1 MIRSLLILFLAF
13 AAWFCGAAESWCFQE
28 MTHRTA
34 LDWRPEDGRHCE
46 ISIDFDILSR
56 LAKRTIPAE
65 ADFIRFAARTPDGEQ
80 AVPATV
86 TGKNNS
92 TLHLRFTLPER
103 TQGAVLYFGGKGKTA
118 EQAVPAPALASDAL
132 NPEGWKPVIGKW
144 TVQPEGKALHFHTPQ
159 LNTATIRK
167 DFPLPAD
174 TVPGSPA
181 VLEFAFRSLSRLPW
195 NFSLAV
201 SQLDE
206 HGKPLPSAVT
216 DPRWSSM
223 FAAGPREVVNR
234 VAGRLDPRTRTLR
247 VFLRTYTSNNRLDH
261 YGKPLAEKRQ
271 GEAEFLLTNLQIR
284 TGSVLR
290 FPGRNPAQFTA
301 GIDGGK
307 AYRLNGKHAP
317 FFNANPPCVW
327 SEGVKNLTAQT
338 EYHWSRGD
346 GTFEAWIKPEFTAE
360 DKENTIVET
369 YQNFRKTLLGLVYL
383 PPKKQF
389 RLTIRDF
396 KEKTAV
402 LTAKAELP
410 AKKWSHIAVCWSE
423 KNGIALFLNGKKIA
437 ADADFHFAPAEL
449 ERAKRC
455 DDVMPDNIS
464 LGIAARPV
472 RNIPVT
478 MKPSQLLK
486 GALDKVRI
494 STRARYTG
502 DFTPDRN
509 IRCDESACAFFDYE
523 NSFDGTH
530 GNGDRFI
537 AGSLISYDSPLA
549 DVMTTERRENGT
561 VRTETVRVIPEEIV
575 PENHPHNT
583 LPTCNYP
590 QMPTVQDFHT
600 AREPRKRTFSLR
612 SGETARFTIPENVY
626 MDSLTISC
634 PPDGKTLAGPILLN
648 SGDLDVRSYGDLA
661 DTMFPAGEKLSDAE
675 RTIRMFA
682 FMYRASDYFMSHQPR
697 MTEQNTLG
705 GAEYDGLRQLI
716 SYCGFECG
724 PLNNLTMNMF
734 IYLLRLPASMTA
746 GNFHSF
752 EQVFYDGRWRLFDL
766 SAQTYFPSRRQN
778 DAASLEE
785 IEEDPALLSRF
796 KFLGSSHFYRLRA
809 REYSRWGLQPQPRR
823 VYTLNPGESFR
834 ICWQNNGIYND
845 LQRGTHQAVERLKS
859 VGRDVTAE
867 TGVRQFRKNDLI
879 RQVDRPFPHY
889 ASGFLTFDG
898 KVSAAN
904 PAFQQVTDKTF
915 VYRVD
920 LPYPIVAASC
930 RAEGTGLV
938 YEISY
943 DKGKNWRKL
952 PVSRN
957 GTCDLTLEV
966 RARHSYLLRVTGSRN
981 GIFHSVTNVQM
992 NPRVLTGALRRG
1004 ENALTLKSDTPGK
1017 ALITY
1022 TFRADTGKTIRL
1034 GNVLSWGAIPGE
1046 EKQMI
1051 PLNPEEGW
1059 EISAENLSPDA
1070 RLETTDGLHAERNG
1084 NTIRVS
1090 ATDPAA
1096 RIGGLTIRDGNAVKQ
1111 IAVAVV
1117 PGSRWVPAE
1126 KMRAESGTELL
1137 PPDATR
1143 TMPVLKSKKS
1153 NVKVVYPFAPI
1164 RAGKYMVFHIGRNP
1178 LNPGLSVLIRR
1189 DENGKAGMPLLR
1201 KTNNAAE
1208 FYKVESL
1215 LWRFRWDYPI
1225 QGVYPYEMMRPLEFP
1240 ACDSMAVRYRCPDL
1254 EIAGMLLLPADN
1266 PDFLSEFRK
1275 YCCGFNYQPLKFR
1288 RSERRL
1294 Q

>member
-1 MIRSLLILFLAF
+1 MKRALFILFLMH
-13 AAWFCGAAESWCFQE
+13 AALFCGAAESWCFQG

-34 LDWRPEDGRHCE
+34 LDWHPADGRHCE
-46 ISIDFDILSR
+46 ISIDFAILSR
-56 LAKRTIPAE
+56 LAKQTVPPE
-65 ADFIRFAARTPDGEQ
+65 ANAIRFSAQTPDGEQ
-80 AVPATV
+80 AVPAAV
-86 TGKNNS
+86 TGRNGS

-103 TQGAVLYFGGKGKTA
+103 TQKATLYFGGKGKTGGK
-118 EQAVPAPALASDAL
+118 AVPAPALVSDARK
-132 NPEGWKPVIGKW
+132 PEGWKPVLGTW
-144 TVQPEGKALHFHTPQ
+144 TIRAEGKALYFHTPTV
-159 LNTATIRK
+159 NSAAVCK
-167 DFPLPAD
+167 DFPLPAG
-174 TVPGSPA
+174 TEPGSPA
-181 VLEFAFRSLSRLPW
+181 VLEFAFRSLSKLPW

-206 HGKPLPSAVT
+206 HGKPLPSSVT

-234 VAGRLDPRTRTLR
+234 AAGRLDPRARTLR
-247 VFLRTYTSNNRLDH
+247 VFLRTYTSPAKLDH

-271 GEAEFLLTNLQIR
+271 GEAEFLLTDLQIR
-284 TGSVLR
+284 SGTVLR

-307 AYRLNGKHAP
+307 AYHLNGKHAP

-338 EYHWSRGD
+338 EYHWSKGD

-360 DKENTIVET
+360 DKENTIIEA
-369 YQNFRKTLLGLVYL
+369 YQNFRKTLLNLVYR
-383 PPKKQF
+383 PTGKQF
-389 RLTIRDF
+389 HLTIRDF
-396 KEKTAV
+396 REKTV
-402 LTAKAELP
+402 SLTANAELP
-410 AKKWSHIAVCWSE
+410 AKKWSHIAVCWSG

-437 ADADFHFAPAEL
+437 ANADFHFAPAEL

-455 DDVMPDNIS
+455 DDIMPDNIS

-472 RNIPVT
+472 RNIPT
-478 MKPSQLLK
+478 AMRPSELLK

-494 STRARYTG
+494 STRARYTD
-502 DFTPDRN
+502 DFTPDRDL
-509 IRCDESACAFFDYE
+509 RCDESTCAFFDYE
-523 NSFDGTH
+523 NTFDGTH
-530 GNGDRFI
+530 GTGDRFI
-537 AGSLISYDSPLA
+537 AGSLVSYDSPLA
-549 DVMTTERRENGT
+549 DVMTAERRENGT
-561 VRTETVRVIPEEIV
+561 VRTETVRVIPEKIV

-590 QMPTVQDFHT
+590 QMPAVQDFHA
-600 AREPRKRTFSLR
+600 AREPRKRTFSIR
-612 SGETARFTIPENVY
+612 SGETVRITVPEKVY

-634 PPDGKTLAGPILLN
+634 PPDGKPLEGPILLN

-661 DTMFPAGEKLSDAE
+661 DTMFSADEKLSDAE
-675 RTIRMFA
+675 RTIRMFG
-682 FMYRASDYFMSHQPR
+682 FMYRVSDYFMSHQPR

-705 GAEYDGLRQLI
+705 GAEYDGLRQLV

-785 IEEDPALLSRF
+785 IEEDPVLLSRF
-796 KFLGSSHFYRLRA
+796 RFLGSYHFYRLRA

-834 ICWQNNGIYND
+834 VCWQNNGVYND
-845 LQRGTHQAVERLKS
+845 LQRTTAQAAERLKS

-867 TGVRQFRKNDLI
+867 TGVRASRKNDRI
-879 RQVDRPFPHY
+879 KQVDRPFPHY

-904 PAFQQVTDKTF
+904 PAFSQVTDKSF
-915 VYRVD
+915 VYRVN
-920 LPYPIVAASC
+920 LPYPVVAASC

-943 DKGKNWRKL
+943 DNGKNWRRL
-952 PVSRN
+952 PVSGD
-957 GTCDLTLEV
+957 GTCRLTLEV
-966 RARHSYLLRVTGSRN
+966 RARHGYLIRVTGSRS
-981 GIFHSVTNVQM
+981 GKFHSETNVQM
-992 NPRVLTGALRRG
+992 NPRVLTGALHQG
-1004 ENALTLKSDTPGK
+1004 ENALTLKSDAPGK
-1017 ALITY
+1017 ALISY
-1022 TFRADTGKTIRL
+1022 AYRADTGKTIKL

-1051 PLNPEEGW
+1051 PLNPGEKW

-1070 RLETTDGLHAERNG
+1070 RLETTRGIRAERNG
-1084 NTIRVS
+1084 GTIRIS

-1117 PGSRWVPAE
+1117 PGSRWIPAS
-1126 KMRAESGTELL
+1126 KMRAESGAELL
-1137 PPDATR
+1137 PPDDTR
-1143 TMPVLKSKKS
+1143 TMPVLKSKKG
-1153 NVKVVYPFAPI
+1153 NIKVVYPFAPI
-1164 RAGKYMVFHIGRNP
+1164 RAGRYMVFHIGRNP
-1178 LNPGLSVLIRR
+1178 LKTNLSILIRR
-1189 DENGKAGMPLLR
+1189 EENGKAGMPLLR

-1208 FYKVESL
+1208 FYKVEKL

-1225 QGVYPYEMMRPLEFP
+1225 QGVYPYEMMRALKFP
-1240 ACDSMAVRYRCPDL
+1240 ACDSMTVRYMCPDL
-1254 EIAGMLLLPADN
+1254 EIAGALLLPADD

-1275 YCCGFNYQPLKFR
+1275 YCCGFNYQPLKFQK
-1288 RSERRL
+1288 SERSL
-1294 Q
+1294 

>member
-1 MIRSLLILFLAF
+1 MKRALFILFLMH
-13 AAWFCGAAESWCFQE
+13 AALFCGAAESWCFQG

-34 LDWRPEDGRHCE
+34 LDWHPADGRHCE
-46 ISIDFDILSR
+46 ISIDFAILSR
-56 LAKRTIPAE
+56 LAKQTVPPE
-65 ADFIRFAARTPDGEQ
+65 ANAIRFSAQTPDGEQ
-80 AVPATV
+80 AVPAAV
-86 TGKNNS
+86 TGRNGS

-103 TQGAVLYFGGKGKTA
+103 TQKATLYFGGKGKTGGK
-118 EQAVPAPALASDAL
+118 AVPAPALVSDARK
-132 NPEGWKPVIGKW
+132 PEGWKPVLGTW
-144 TVQPEGKALHFHTPQ
+144 TIRAEGKALYFHTPTV
-159 LNTATIRK
+159 NSAAVCK
-167 DFPLPAD
+167 DFPLPAG
-174 TVPGSPA
+174 TEPGSPA
-181 VLEFAFRSLSRLPW
+181 VLEFAFRSLSKLPW

-206 HGKPLPSAVT
+206 HGKPLPSSVT

-234 VAGRLDPRTRTLR
+234 AAGRLDPRARTLR
-247 VFLRTYTSNNRLDH
+247 VFLRTYTSPAKLDH

-271 GEAEFLLTNLQIR
+271 GEAEFLLTDLQIR
-284 TGSVLR
+284 SGTVLR

-307 AYRLNGKHAP
+307 AYHLNGKHAP

-338 EYHWSRGD
+338 EYHWSKGD

-360 DKENTIVET
+360 DKENTIIEA
-369 YQNFRKTLLGLVYL
+369 YQNFRKTLLNLVYR
-383 PPKKQF
+383 PTGKQF
-389 RLTIRDF
+389 HLTIRDF
-396 KEKTAV
+396 REKTV
-402 LTAKAELP
+402 SLTANAELP
-410 AKKWSHIAVCWSE
+410 AKKWSHIAVCWSG

-437 ADADFHFAPAEL
+437 ANADFHFAPAEL

-455 DDVMPDNIS
+455 DDIMPDNIS

-472 RNIPVT
+472 RNIPT
-478 MKPSQLLK
+478 AMRPSELLK

-494 STRARYTG
+494 STRARYTD
-502 DFTPDRN
+502 DFTPDRDL
-509 IRCDESACAFFDYE
+509 RCDESTCAFFDYE
-523 NSFDGTH
+523 NTFDGTH
-530 GNGDRFI
+530 GTGDRFI
-537 AGSLISYDSPLA
+537 AGSLVSYDSPLA
-549 DVMTTERRENGT
+549 DVMTAERRENGT
-561 VRTETVRVIPEEIV
+561 VRTETVRVIPEKIV

-590 QMPTVQDFHT
+590 QMPAVQDFHA
-600 AREPRKRTFSLR
+600 AREPRKRTFSIR
-612 SGETARFTIPENVY
+612 SGETVRITVPEKVY

-634 PPDGKTLAGPILLN
+634 PPDGKPLEGPILLN

-661 DTMFPAGEKLSDAE
+661 DTMFSADEKLSDAE
-675 RTIRMFA
+675 RTIRMFG
-682 FMYRASDYFMSHQPR
+682 FMYRVSDYFMSHQPR

-705 GAEYDGLRQLI
+705 GAEYDGLRQLV

-785 IEEDPALLSRF
+785 IEEDPVLLSRF
-796 KFLGSSHFYRLRA
+796 RFLGSYHFYRLRA

-834 ICWQNNGIYND
+834 VCWQNNGVYND
-845 LQRGTHQAVERLKS
+845 LQRTTAQAAERLKS

-867 TGVRQFRKNDLI
+867 TGVRASRKNDRI
-879 RQVDRPFPHY
+879 KQVDRPFPHY

-904 PAFQQVTDKTF
+904 PAFSQVTDKSF
-915 VYRVD
+915 VYRVN
-920 LPYPIVAASC
+920 LPYPVVAASC

-943 DKGKNWRKL
+943 DNGKNWRRL
-952 PVSRN
+952 PVSGD
-957 GTCDLTLEV
+957 GTCRLTLEV
-966 RARHSYLLRVTGSRN
+966 RARHDYLIRVTGSRS
-981 GIFHSVTNVQM
+981 GKFHSETNVQM
-992 NPRVLTGALRRG
+992 NPRVLTGALHQG
-1004 ENALTLKSDTPGK
+1004 ENALTLKSDVPGK
-1017 ALITY
+1017 ALISY
-1022 TFRADTGKTIRL
+1022 AYRADTGKTIKL

-1051 PLNPEEGW
+1051 PLNPGEKW

-1070 RLETTDGLHAERNG
+1070 RLETTRGIRAERNG
-1084 NTIRVS
+1084 GTIRIS

-1117 PGSRWVPAE
+1117 PGSRWIPAS
-1126 KMRAESGTELL
+1126 KMRAESGAELL
-1137 PPDATR
+1137 PPDDTR
-1143 TMPVLKSKKS
+1143 TMPVLKSKKG
-1153 NVKVVYPFAPI
+1153 NIKVVYPFAPI
-1164 RAGKYMVFHIGRNP
+1164 RAGRYMVFHIGRNP
-1178 LNPGLSVLIRR
+1178 LKTNLSILIRR
-1189 DENGKAGMPLLR
+1189 EENGKAGMPLLR

-1208 FYKVESL
+1208 FYKVEKL

-1225 QGVYPYEMMRPLEFP
+1225 QGVYPYEMMRALKFP
-1240 ACDSMAVRYRCPDL
+1240 ACDSMTVRYMCPDL
-1254 EIAGMLLLPADN
+1254 EIAGALLLPADD

-1275 YCCGFNYQPLKFR
+1275 YCCGFNYQPLKFQK
-1288 RSERRL
+1288 SERSL
-1294 Q
+1294 

>member
-1 MIRSLLILFLAF
+1 MKRPSFILFVTC
-13 AAWFCGAAESWCFQE
+13 AALFCKGAESWCFQE

-34 LDWRPEDGRHCE
+34 LDWHPADGRHCE
-46 ISIDFDILSR
+46 ISIDSAILSR
-56 LAKRTIPAE
+56 LAKQTVPPE
-65 ADFIRFAARTPDGEQ
+65 ANAIRFSAQTPDGEQ
-80 AVPATV
+80 AVPAAV
-86 TGKNNS
+86 TGRNGS

-103 TQGAVLYFGGKGKTA
+103 TQKATLYFGGKGKA
-118 EQAVPAPALASDAL
+118 GGKAAPAPALVSDARK
-132 NPEGWKPVIGKW
+132 PEGWKPVLGTW
-144 TVQPEGKALHFHTPQ
+144 TIRAEGKALYFHTPTV
-159 LNTATIRK
+159 NSAAVCK
-167 DFPLPAD
+167 DFPLPAG
-174 TVPGSPA
+174 TEPGSPA
-181 VLEFAFRSLSRLPW
+181 VLEFAFRSLSKLPW

-206 HGKPLPSAVT
+206 HGKPLPSSVT

-234 VAGRLDPRTRTLR
+234 AAGRLDPRARTLR
-247 VFLRTYTSNNRLDH
+247 VFLRTYTSPAKLDH

-271 GEAEFLLTNLQIR
+271 GEAEFLLTDLQIR
-284 TGSVLR
+284 SGTVLR

-307 AYRLNGKHAP
+307 AYHLNGKHAP

-338 EYHWSRGD
+338 EYHWSKGD

-360 DKENTIVET
+360 DKENTIIEA
-369 YQNFRKTLLGLVYL
+369 YQNFRKTLLNLVYR
-383 PPKKQF
+383 PTGKQF
-389 RLTIRDF
+389 HLTIRDF
-396 KEKTAV
+396 REKTV
-402 LTAKAELP
+402 SLTANAELP
-410 AKKWSHIAVCWSE
+410 AKKWSHIAVCWSG

-437 ADADFHFAPAEL
+437 ANADFHFAPAEL

-455 DDVMPDNIS
+455 DDIMPDNIS

-472 RNIPVT
+472 RNIPT
-478 MKPSQLLK
+478 AMRPSELLK

-494 STRARYTG
+494 STRARYTA
-502 DFTPDRN
+502 DFTPNRN
-509 IRCDESACAFFDYE
+509 LRCDESTCAFFDYE
-523 NSFDGTH
+523 NTFDGTH
-530 GNGDRFI
+530 GTGDRFI
-537 AGSLISYDSPLA
+537 AGSLVSYDSPLA
-549 DVMTTERRENGT
+549 DVMTAERRENGT
-561 VRTETVRVIPEEIV
+561 VRTETVRVIPEKIV

-590 QMPTVQDFHT
+590 QMPAVQDFHA
-600 AREPRKRTFSLR
+600 AREPRKRTFSIR
-612 SGETARFTIPENVY
+612 SGETVRITVPEKVY

-634 PPDGKTLAGPILLN
+634 PPDGKPLEGPILLN

-661 DTMFPAGEKLSDAE
+661 DTMFSANEKLSDAE
-675 RTIRMFA
+675 RTIRMFG
-682 FMYRASDYFMSHQPR
+682 FMYRVSDYFMSHQPR

-705 GAEYDGLRQLI
+705 GAEYDGLRQLV

-785 IEEDPALLSRF
+785 IEEDPVLLSRF
-796 KFLGSSHFYRLRA
+796 RFLGSSHFYRLRA

-834 ICWQNNGIYND
+834 VCWQNNGVYND
-845 LQRGTHQAVERLKS
+845 LQRTTAQAAERLKS

-867 TGVRQFRKNDLI
+867 TGVRASRKNDRI
-879 RQVDRPFPHY
+879 KQVDRPFPHY

-904 PAFQQVTDKTF
+904 PAFSQVTDKSF
-915 VYRVD
+915 VYRVN
-920 LPYPIVAASC
+920 LPYPVVAASC

-943 DKGKNWRKL
+943 DNGKNWRRL
-952 PVSRN
+952 PVSGD
-957 GTCDLTLEV
+957 GTCRLTLEV
-966 RARHSYLLRVTGSRN
+966 RARHGYLIRVTGSRS
-981 GIFHSVTNVQM
+981 GKFHSETNVQM
-992 NPRVLTGALRRG
+992 NPRVLTGALHQG
-1004 ENALTLKSDTPGK
+1004 ENALTLKSDAPGK
-1017 ALITY
+1017 ALISY
-1022 TFRADTGKTIRL
+1022 AYRADTGKTIKL

-1051 PLNPEEGW
+1051 PLNPGEKW

-1070 RLETTDGLHAERNG
+1070 RLETTRGIRAERNG
-1084 NTIRVS
+1084 GTIRIS

-1117 PGSRWVPAE
+1117 PGSRWIPAS
-1126 KMRAESGTELL
+1126 KMRAESGAELL
-1137 PPDATR
+1137 PPDDTR
-1143 TMPVLKSKKS
+1143 TMPVLKSKKG
-1153 NVKVVYPFAPI
+1153 NIKVVYPFAPI
-1164 RAGKYMVFHIGRNP
+1164 RAGRYMVFHIGRNP
-1178 LNPGLSVLIRR
+1178 LKTNLSILIRR
-1189 DENGKAGMPLLR
+1189 EENGKAGMPLLR

-1208 FYKVESL
+1208 FYKVEKL

-1225 QGVYPYEMMRPLEFP
+1225 QGVYPYEMMRALKFP
-1240 ACDSMAVRYRCPDL
+1240 ACDSMTVRYMCPDL
-1254 EIAGMLLLPADN
+1254 EIAGALLLPADD

-1275 YCCGFNYQPLKFR
+1275 YCCGFNYQPLKFQK
-1288 RSERRL
+1288 SERSL
-1294 Q
+1294 

>member
-1 MIRSLLILFLAF
+1 MKRPSFILFLTCTAL
-13 AAWFCGAAESWCFQE
+13 FCKGAESWCFQE

-34 LDWRPEDGRHCE
+34 LDWHPADGRHCE
-46 ISIDFDILSR
+46 ISIDSAILSR
-56 LAKRTIPAE
+56 LAKQTVPPE
-65 ADFIRFAARTPDGEQ
+65 ANAIRFSAQTPDGEQ
-80 AVPATV
+80 AVPAAV
-86 TGKNNS
+86 TGRNGS

-103 TQGAVLYFGGKGKTA
+103 TQKATLYFGGKGKTGGK
-118 EQAVPAPALASDAL
+118 AVPAPALVSDARK
-132 NPEGWKPVIGKW
+132 PEGWKPVLGTW
-144 TVQPEGKALHFHTPQ
+144 TIRAEGKALYFHTPTV
-159 LNTATIRK
+159 NSAAVCK
-167 DFPLPAD
+167 DFPLPAG
-174 TVPGSPA
+174 TEPGSPA
-181 VLEFAFRSLSRLPW
+181 VLEFAFRSLSKQPW

-206 HGKPLPSAVT
+206 HGKPLPSSVT

-234 VAGRLDPRTRTLR
+234 AAGRLDPRARTLR
-247 VFLRTYTSNNRLDH
+247 VFLRTYTSPAKLDH

-271 GEAEFLLTNLQIR
+271 GEAELLLTDLQIR
-284 TGSVLR
+284 SGTVLR

-307 AYRLNGKHAP
+307 AYHLNGKHAP

-338 EYHWSRGD
+338 EYHWSKGD

-360 DKENTIVET
+360 DKENTIIEA
-369 YQNFRKTLLGLVYL
+369 YQNFRKTLLNLVYR
-383 PPKKQF
+383 PTGKQF
-389 RLTIRDF
+389 HLTIRDF
-396 KEKTAV
+396 REKTV
-402 LTAKAELP
+402 SLTANAELP
-410 AKKWSHIAVCWSE
+410 AKKWSHIAVCWSG

-437 ADADFHFAPAEL
+437 ANADFHFAPAEL

-455 DDVMPDNIS
+455 DDIMPDNIS

-472 RNIPVT
+472 RNIPT
-478 MKPSQLLK
+478 AMKPSELLK

-494 STRARYTG
+494 STRARYTD
-502 DFTPDRN
+502 DFTPDRDL
-509 IRCDESACAFFDYE
+509 RCDESTCAFFDYE
-523 NSFDGTH
+523 NTFDGTH
-530 GNGDRFI
+530 GTGDRFI
-537 AGSLISYDSPLA
+537 AGSLVSYDSPLA
-549 DVMTTERRENGT
+549 DVMTAERRENGT
-561 VRTETVRVIPEEIV
+561 VRTETVRVIPEKIV

-590 QMPTVQDFHT
+590 QMPAVQDFHA
-600 AREPRKRTFSLR
+600 AREPRKRTFSIR
-612 SGETARFTIPENVY
+612 SGETVRITVPEKVY

-634 PPDGKTLAGPILLN
+634 PPDGKPLEGPILLN

-661 DTMFPAGEKLSDAE
+661 DTMFSANEKLSDAE
-675 RTIRMFA
+675 RTIRMFG
-682 FMYRASDYFMSHQPR
+682 FMYRVSDYFMSHQPR

-705 GAEYDGLRQLI
+705 GAEYDGLRQLV

-785 IEEDPALLSRF
+785 IEEDPVLLSRF
-796 KFLGSSHFYRLRA
+796 RFLSSSHFYRLRA

-834 ICWQNNGIYND
+834 VCWQNNGVYND
-845 LQRGTHQAVERLKS
+845 LQRTTAQAAERLKS

-867 TGVRQFRKNDLI
+867 TGVRAPRKNDRI
-879 RQVDRPFPHY
+879 KQVDRPFPHY

-904 PAFQQVTDKTF
+904 PAFSQVTDKSF
-915 VYRVD
+915 VYRVN
-920 LPYPIVAASC
+920 LPYPVVAASC

-943 DKGKNWRKL
+943 DNGKNWRRL
-952 PVSRN
+952 PVSGD
-957 GTCDLTLEV
+957 GTCRLTLEV
-966 RARHSYLLRVTGSRN
+966 RARHGYLIRVTGSRS
-981 GIFHSVTNVQM
+981 GKFHSETNVQM
-992 NPRVLTGALRRG
+992 NPRVLTGALHQG
-1004 ENALTLKSDTPGK
+1004 ENALTLKSDAPGK
-1017 ALITY
+1017 ALISY
-1022 TFRADTGKTIRL
+1022 AYRADTGKTIKL

-1051 PLNPEEGW
+1051 PLNPGEKW

-1070 RLETTDGLHAERNG
+1070 RLETTRGIRAERNG
-1084 NTIRVS
+1084 GTIRIS

-1117 PGSRWVPAE
+1117 PGSRWIPAS
-1126 KMRAESGTELL
+1126 KMRAESGAELL
-1137 PPDATR
+1137 PPDDTR
-1143 TMPVLKSKKS
+1143 TMPVLKSKKG
-1153 NVKVVYPFAPI
+1153 NIKVVYPFAPI
-1164 RAGKYMVFHIGRNP
+1164 RAGRYMVFHIGRNP
-1178 LNPGLSVLIRR
+1178 LKTNLSILIRR
-1189 DENGKAGMPLLR
+1189 EENGKAGMPLLR

-1208 FYKVESL
+1208 FYKVEKL

-1225 QGVYPYEMMRPLEFP
+1225 QGVYPYEMMRALKFP
-1240 ACDSMAVRYRCPDL
+1240 ACDSMTVRYMCPDL
-1254 EIAGMLLLPADN
+1254 EIAGALLLPADD

-1275 YCCGFNYQPLKFR
+1275 YCCGFNYQPLKFQK
-1288 RSERRL
+1288 SERSL
-1294 Q
+1294 

>member
-1 MIRSLLILFLAF
+1 MKRPSFILFLTC
-13 AAWFCGAAESWCFQE
+13 AALFCKGAESWCFQE

-34 LDWRPEDGRHCE
+34 LDWHPADGRHCE
-46 ISIDFDILSR
+46 ISIDSAILSR
-56 LAKRTIPAE
+56 LAKQTVPPE
-65 ADFIRFAARTPDGEQ
+65 ANAIRFSAQTPGGEQ
-80 AVPATV
+80 AVPAAV
-86 TGKNNS
+86 TGRNGS

-103 TQGAVLYFGGKGKTA
+103 TQKATLYFGGKGKA
-118 EQAVPAPALASDAL
+118 GGKAVPAPALVSDARK
-132 NPEGWKPVIGKW
+132 PEGWKPVLGTW
-144 TVQPEGKALHFHTPQ
+144 TIRAEGKALYFHTPTV
-159 LNTATIRK
+159 NSAAVCK
-167 DFPLPAD
+167 DFPLPAG
-174 TVPGSPA
+174 TEPGSPA
-181 VLEFAFRSLSRLPW
+181 VLEFAFRSLSKLPW

-206 HGKPLPSAVT
+206 HGKPLPSSVT

-223 FAAGPREVVNR
+223 FAAGPQEVVNR
-234 VAGRLDPRTRTLR
+234 AAGRLDPRARTLR
-247 VFLRTYTSNNRLDH
+247 VFLRTYTSPAKLDH

-271 GEAEFLLTNLQIR
+271 GEAEFLLTDLQIR
-284 TGSVLR
+284 SGTVLR

-307 AYRLNGKHAP
+307 AYHLNGKHAP

-338 EYHWSRGD
+338 EYHWSKGD
-346 GTFEAWIKPEFTAE
+346 GTFEAWIKPEFTAK
-360 DKENTIVET
+360 DKENTIIEA
-369 YQNFRKTLLGLVYL
+369 YQNFRKTLLNLVYR
-383 PPKKQF
+383 PSGKQF
-389 RLTIRDF
+389 HLTIRDF
-396 KEKTAV
+396 REKTV
-402 LTAKAELP
+402 SLTANAELP
-410 AKKWSHIAVCWSE
+410 AKKWSHIAVCWSG

-437 ADADFHFAPAEL
+437 ANADFHFAPAEL

-455 DDVMPDNIS
+455 DDIMPDNIS

-472 RNIPVT
+472 RNIPT
-478 MKPSQLLK
+478 AMKPSELLK

-494 STRARYTG
+494 STRARYTD
-502 DFTPDRN
+502 DFTPDRDL
-509 IRCDESACAFFDYE
+509 RCDESTCAFFDYE
-523 NSFDGTH
+523 NTFDGTH
-530 GNGDRFI
+530 GTGDRFI
-537 AGSLISYDSPLA
+537 AGSLVSYDSPLA
-549 DVMTTERRENGT
+549 DVMTAERRENGT
-561 VRTETVRVIPEEIV
+561 VRTETVRVIPEKIV

-590 QMPTVQDFHT
+590 QMSAVQDFHA
-600 AREPRKRTFSLR
+600 AREPRKRTFSIR
-612 SGETARFTIPENVY
+612 SGETVRITVPEKVY

-634 PPDGKTLAGPILLN
+634 PPDGKPLEGPILLN

-661 DTMFPAGEKLSDAE
+661 DTMFSANEKLSDAE
-675 RTIRMFA
+675 RTIRMFG
-682 FMYRASDYFMSHQPR
+682 FMYRVSDYFMSHQPR

-705 GAEYDGLRQLI
+705 GAEYDGLRQLV

-785 IEEDPALLSRF
+785 IEEDPVLLSRF
-796 KFLGSSHFYRLRA
+796 RFLGSSHFYRLRA

-834 ICWQNNGIYND
+834 VCWQNNGVYND
-845 LQRGTHQAVERLKS
+845 LQRTTAQAAERLKS

-867 TGVRQFRKNDLI
+867 TGVRASRKNDRI
-879 RQVDRPFPHY
+879 KQVDRPFPHY
-889 ASGFLTFDG
+889 ASGFLTFNG

-904 PAFQQVTDKTF
+904 PAFSQVTDKSF
-915 VYRVD
+915 VYRVN
-920 LPYPIVAASC
+920 LPYPVVAASC

-943 DKGKNWRKL
+943 DNGKNWRRL
-952 PVSRN
+952 PVSGD
-957 GTCDLTLEV
+957 GTCRLTLEV
-966 RARHSYLLRVTGSRN
+966 RARHGYLIRVTGSRS
-981 GIFHSVTNVQM
+981 GKFHSETNVQM
-992 NPRVLTGALRRG
+992 NPRVLTGALHQG
-1004 ENALTLKSDTPGK
+1004 ENALTLKSDVPGK
-1017 ALITY
+1017 ALISY
-1022 TFRADTGKTIRL
+1022 AYRADTGKTIKL

-1051 PLNPEEGW
+1051 PLNPGEKW

-1070 RLETTDGLHAERNG
+1070 RLETTRGIRAERNG
-1084 NTIRVS
+1084 GTIRIS

-1117 PGSRWVPAE
+1117 PGSRWIPASG
-1126 KMRAESGTELL
+1126 MRAESGAELL
-1137 PPDATR
+1137 PPDDTR
-1143 TMPVLKSKKS
+1143 TMPVLKSKKG
-1153 NVKVVYPFAPI
+1153 NIKVVYPFAPI
-1164 RAGKYMVFHIGRNP
+1164 RTGRYMVFHIGRNP
-1178 LNPGLSVLIRR
+1178 LKTNLSILIRR
-1189 DENGKAGMPLLR
+1189 EENGKAGMPLLR

-1208 FYKVESL
+1208 FYKVEKL

-1225 QGVYPYEMMRPLEFP
+1225 QGVYPYEMMRALKFP
-1240 ACDSMAVRYRCPDL
+1240 ACDSMTVRYMCPDL
-1254 EIAGMLLLPADN
+1254 EIAGALLLPADD

-1275 YCCGFNYQPLKFR
+1275 YCCGFNYQPLKFQK
-1288 RSERRL
+1288 SERSL
-1294 Q
+1294 

>member
-1 MIRSLLILFLAF
+1 MKRALFILFLMH
-13 AAWFCGAAESWCFQE
+13 AALFCGAAESWCFQG

-34 LDWRPEDGRHCE
+34 LDWHPADGRHCE
-46 ISIDFDILSR
+46 ISIDFAILSR
-56 LAKRTIPAE
+56 LAKQTVPPE
-65 ADFIRFAARTPDGEQ
+65 ANAIRFSAQTPDGEQ
-80 AVPATV
+80 AVPAAV
-86 TGKNNS
+86 TGRNGS

-103 TQGAVLYFGGKGKTA
+103 TQKATLYFGGKGKTGGK
-118 EQAVPAPALASDAL
+118 AVPAPALVSDARK
-132 NPEGWKPVIGKW
+132 PEGWKPVLGTW
-144 TVQPEGKALHFHTPQ
+144 TIRAEGKALYFHTPTV
-159 LNTATIRK
+159 NSAAVCK
-167 DFPLPAD
+167 DFPLPAG
-174 TVPGSPA
+174 TEPGSPA
-181 VLEFAFRSLSRLPW
+181 VLEFAFRSLSKLPW

-206 HGKPLPSAVT
+206 HGKPLPSSVT

-234 VAGRLDPRTRTLR
+234 AAGRLDPRARTLR
-247 VFLRTYTSNNRLDH
+247 VFLRTYTSPAKLDH

-271 GEAEFLLTNLQIR
+271 GEAEFLLTDLQIR
-284 TGSVLR
+284 SGTVLR

-307 AYRLNGKHAP
+307 AYHLNGKHAP

-338 EYHWSRGD
+338 EYHWSKGD

-360 DKENTIVET
+360 DKENTIIEA
-369 YQNFRKTLLGLVYL
+369 YQNFRKTLLNLVYR
-383 PPKKQF
+383 PTGKQF
-389 RLTIRDF
+389 HLTIRDF
-396 KEKTAV
+396 REKTV
-402 LTAKAELP
+402 SLTANAELP
-410 AKKWSHIAVCWSE
+410 AKKWSHIAVCWSG

-437 ADADFHFAPAEL
+437 ANADFHFAPAEL

-455 DDVMPDNIS
+455 DDIMPDNIS

-472 RNIPVT
+472 RNIPT
-478 MKPSQLLK
+478 AMKPSELLK

-494 STRARYTG
+494 STRARYTD
-502 DFTPDRN
+502 DFTPDRDL
-509 IRCDESACAFFDYE
+509 RCDESTCAFFDYE
-523 NSFDGTH
+523 NTFDGTH
-530 GNGDRFI
+530 GTGDRFI
-537 AGSLISYDSPLA
+537 AGSLVSYDSPLA
-549 DVMTTERRENGT
+549 DVMTAERRENGT
-561 VRTETVRVIPEEIV
+561 VRTETVRVIPEKIV

-590 QMPTVQDFHT
+590 QMPAVQDFHA
-600 AREPRKRTFSLR
+600 AREPCKRTFSIR
-612 SGETARFTIPENVY
+612 SGETVRITVPEKVY

-634 PPDGKTLAGPILLN
+634 PPDGKPLEGPILLN

-661 DTMFPAGEKLSDAE
+661 DTMFSADEKLSDAE
-675 RTIRMFA
+675 RTIRMFG
-682 FMYRASDYFMSHQPR
+682 FMYRVSDYFMSHQPR

-705 GAEYDGLRQLI
+705 GAEYDGLRQLV

-785 IEEDPALLSRF
+785 IEEDPVLLSRF
-796 KFLGSSHFYRLRA
+796 RFLGSYHFYRLRA

-834 ICWQNNGIYND
+834 VCWQNNGVYND
-845 LQRGTHQAVERLKS
+845 LQRTTAQAAERLKS

-867 TGVRQFRKNDLI
+867 TGVRASRKNDRI
-879 RQVDRPFPHY
+879 KQVDRPFPHY

-904 PAFQQVTDKTF
+904 PAFSQVTDKSF
-915 VYRVD
+915 VYRVN
-920 LPYPIVAASC
+920 LPYPVVAASC

-943 DKGKNWRKL
+943 DNGKNWRRL
-952 PVSRN
+952 PVSGD
-957 GTCDLTLEV
+957 GTCRLTLEV
-966 RARHSYLLRVTGSRN
+966 RARHGYLIRVTGSRS
-981 GIFHSVTNVQM
+981 GKFHSETNVQM
-992 NPRVLTGALRRG
+992 NPRVLTGALHQG
-1004 ENALTLKSDTPGK
+1004 ENALTLKSDAPGK
-1017 ALITY
+1017 ALISY
-1022 TFRADTGKTIRL
+1022 AYRADTGKTIKL

-1051 PLNPEEGW
+1051 PLNPGEKW

-1070 RLETTDGLHAERNG
+1070 RLETTRGIRAERNG
-1084 NTIRVS
+1084 GTIRIS

-1117 PGSRWVPAE
+1117 PGSRWIPAS
-1126 KMRAESGTELL
+1126 KMRAESGAELL
-1137 PPDATR
+1137 PPDDTR
-1143 TMPVLKSKKS
+1143 TMPVLKSKKG
-1153 NVKVVYPFAPI
+1153 NIKVVYPFAPI
-1164 RAGKYMVFHIGRNP
+1164 RAGRYMVFHIGRNP
-1178 LNPGLSVLIRR
+1178 LKTNLSILIRR
-1189 DENGKAGMPLLR
+1189 EENGKAGMPLLR

-1208 FYKVESL
+1208 FYKVEKL

-1225 QGVYPYEMMRPLEFP
+1225 QGVYPYEMMRALKFP
-1240 ACDSMAVRYRCPDL
+1240 ACDSMTVRYMCPDL
-1254 EIAGMLLLPADN
+1254 EIAGALLLPADD

-1275 YCCGFNYQPLKFR
+1275 YCCGFNYQPLKFQK
-1288 RSERRL
+1288 SERSL
-1294 Q
+1294 

>member
-1 MIRSLLILFLAF
+1 MKRALFILFLMH
-13 AAWFCGAAESWCFQE
+13 AALFCGAAESWCFQG

-34 LDWRPEDGRHCE
+34 LDWHPADGRHCE
-46 ISIDFDILSR
+46 ISIDFAILSR
-56 LAKRTIPAE
+56 LAKQTVPPE
-65 ADFIRFAARTPDGEQ
+65 ANAIRFSAQTPDGEQ
-80 AVPATV
+80 AVPAAV
-86 TGKNNS
+86 TGRNGS

-103 TQGAVLYFGGKGKTA
+103 TQKATLYFGGKGKTGGK
-118 EQAVPAPALASDAL
+118 AVPAPALVSDARK
-132 NPEGWKPVIGKW
+132 PEGWKPVLGTW
-144 TVQPEGKALHFHTPQ
+144 TIRAEGKALYFHTPTV
-159 LNTATIRK
+159 NSAAVCK
-167 DFPLPAD
+167 DFPLPAG
-174 TVPGSPA
+174 TEPGSPA
-181 VLEFAFRSLSRLPW
+181 VLEFAFRSLSKLPW

-206 HGKPLPSAVT
+206 HGKPLPSSVT

-234 VAGRLDPRTRTLR
+234 AAGRLDPRARTLR
-247 VFLRTYTSNNRLDH
+247 VFLRTYTSPAKLDH

-271 GEAEFLLTNLQIR
+271 GEAEFLLTDLQIR
-284 TGSVLR
+284 SGTVLR

-307 AYRLNGKHAP
+307 AYHLNGKHAP

-338 EYHWSRGD
+338 EYHWSKGD

-360 DKENTIVET
+360 DKENTIIEA
-369 YQNFRKTLLGLVYL
+369 YQNFRKTLLNLVYR
-383 PPKKQF
+383 PTGKQF
-389 RLTIRDF
+389 HLTIRDF
-396 KEKTAV
+396 REKTV
-402 LTAKAELP
+402 SLTANAELP
-410 AKKWSHIAVCWSE
+410 AKKWSHIAVCWSG

-437 ADADFHFAPAEL
+437 ANADFHFAPAEL

-455 DDVMPDNIS
+455 DDIMPDNIS

-472 RNIPVT
+472 RNIPT
-478 MKPSQLLK
+478 AMKPSELLK

-494 STRARYTG
+494 STRARYTD
-502 DFTPDRN
+502 DFTPDRDL
-509 IRCDESACAFFDYE
+509 RCDESTCAFFDYE
-523 NSFDGTH
+523 NTFDGTH
-530 GNGDRFI
+530 GTGDRFI
-537 AGSLISYDSPLA
+537 AGSLVSYDSPLA
-549 DVMTTERRENGT
+549 DVMTAERRENGT
-561 VRTETVRVIPEEIV
+561 VRTETVRVIPEKIV

-590 QMPTVQDFHT
+590 QMPAVQDFHA
-600 AREPRKRTFSLR
+600 AREPRKRTFSIR
-612 SGETARFTIPENVY
+612 SGETVRITVPEKVY

-634 PPDGKTLAGPILLN
+634 PPDGKPLEGPILLN

-661 DTMFPAGEKLSDAE
+661 DTMFSADEKLSDAE
-675 RTIRMFA
+675 RTIRMFG
-682 FMYRASDYFMSHQPR
+682 FMYRVSDYFMSHQPR

-705 GAEYDGLRQLI
+705 GAEYDGLRQLV

-785 IEEDPALLSRF
+785 IEEDPVLLSRF
-796 KFLGSSHFYRLRA
+796 RFLGSYHFYRLRA

-834 ICWQNNGIYND
+834 VCWQNNGVYND
-845 LQRGTHQAVERLKS
+845 LQRTTAQAAERLKS

-867 TGVRQFRKNDLI
+867 TGVRASRKNDRI
-879 RQVDRPFPHY
+879 KQVDRPFPHY

-904 PAFQQVTDKTF
+904 PAFSQVTDKSF
-915 VYRVD
+915 VYRVN
-920 LPYPIVAASC
+920 LPYPVVAASC

-943 DKGKNWRKL
+943 DNGKNWRRL
-952 PVSRN
+952 PVSGD
-957 GTCDLTLEV
+957 GTCRLTLEV
-966 RARHSYLLRVTGSRN
+966 RARHGYLIRVTGSRS
-981 GIFHSVTNVQM
+981 GKFHSETNVQM
-992 NPRVLTGALRRG
+992 NPRVLTGALHQG
-1004 ENALTLKSDTPGK
+1004 ENALTLKSDAPGK
-1017 ALITY
+1017 ALISY
-1022 TFRADTGKTIRL
+1022 AYRADTGKTIKL

-1051 PLNPEEGW
+1051 PLNPGEKW

-1070 RLETTDGLHAERNG
+1070 RLETTRGIRAERNG
-1084 NTIRVS
+1084 GTIRIS

-1117 PGSRWVPAE
+1117 PGSRWIPAS
-1126 KMRAESGTELL
+1126 KMRAESGAELL
-1137 PPDATR
+1137 PPDDTR
-1143 TMPVLKSKKS
+1143 TMPVLKSKKG
-1153 NVKVVYPFAPI
+1153 NIKVVYPFAPI
-1164 RAGKYMVFHIGRNP
+1164 RAGRYMVFHIGRNP
-1178 LNPGLSVLIRR
+1178 LKTNLSILIRR
-1189 DENGKAGMPLLR
+1189 EENGKAGMPLLR

-1208 FYKVESL
+1208 FYKVEKL

-1225 QGVYPYEMMRPLEFP
+1225 QGVYPYEMMRALKFP
-1240 ACDSMAVRYRCPDL
+1240 ACDSMTVRYMCPDL
-1254 EIAGMLLLPADN
+1254 EIAGALLLPADD

-1275 YCCGFNYQPLKFR
+1275 YCCGFNYQPLKFQK
-1288 RSERRL
+1288 SERSL
-1294 Q
+1294 

>member
-1 MIRSLLILFLAF
+1 MKRPSFILFLTC
-13 AAWFCGAAESWCFQE
+13 AALFCKGAESWCFQE
-28 MTHRTA
+28 MTHRTD
-34 LDWRPEDGRHCE
+34 LDWQPADGRHCE
-46 ISIDFDILSR
+46 ISIDSAILSR
-56 LAKRTIPAE
+56 LAKRTVPPE
-65 ADFIRFAARTPDGEQ
+65 ANAIRFSAQTPDGEQ
-80 AVPATV
+80 AVPAAV
-86 TGKNNS
+86 TGRNGS

-103 TQGAVLYFGGKGKTA
+103 TQKATLYFGGKGKTGGK
-118 EQAVPAPALASDAL
+118 AVPAPALVSDARK
-132 NPEGWKPVIGKW
+132 PEGWKPVLGTW
-144 TVQPEGKALHFHTPQ
+144 TIRAEGKALYFHTPTV
-159 LNTATIRK
+159 NSAAVCK
-167 DFPLPAD
+167 DFPLPAG
-174 TVPGSPA
+174 TEPGSPA
-181 VLEFAFRSLSRLPW
+181 VLEFAFRSLSKLPW

-206 HGKPLPSAVT
+206 HGKPLPSSVT

-234 VAGRLDPRTRTLR
+234 AAGRLDPRARTLR
-247 VFLRTYTSNNRLDH
+247 VFLRTYTSPAKLDH

-271 GEAEFLLTNLQIR
+271 GEAEFLLTDLQIR
-284 TGSVLR
+284 SGTVLR

-307 AYRLNGKHAP
+307 AYHLNGKHAP

-338 EYHWSRGD
+338 EYHWSKGD

-360 DKENTIVET
+360 DKENTIIEA
-369 YQNFRKTLLGLVYL
+369 YQNFRKTLLNLVYR
-383 PPKKQF
+383 PTGKQF
-389 RLTIRDF
+389 HLTIRDF
-396 KEKTAV
+396 REKTV
-402 LTAKAELP
+402 SLTANAELP
-410 AKKWSHIAVCWSE
+410 AKKWSHIAVCWSG

-437 ADADFHFAPAEL
+437 ANADFHFAPAEL

-455 DDVMPDNIS
+455 DDIMPDNIS

-472 RNIPVT
+472 RNIPT
-478 MKPSQLLK
+478 AMKPSELLK

-494 STRARYTG
+494 STCARYTD
-502 DFTPDRN
+502 DFTPDRDL
-509 IRCDESACAFFDYE
+509 RCDESTCAFFDYE
-523 NSFDGTH
+523 NTFDGTH
-530 GNGDRFI
+530 GTGDRFI
-537 AGSLISYDSPLA
+537 AGSLVSYDSPLA
-549 DVMTTERRENGT
+549 DVMTAERRENGT
-561 VRTETVRVIPEEIV
+561 VRTETVRVIPEKIV

-590 QMPTVQDFHT
+590 QMPTVQDFHA
-600 AREPRKRTFSLR
+600 AREPRKRTFSIR
-612 SGETARFTIPENVY
+612 SGETVRITVPEKVY

-634 PPDGKTLAGPILLN
+634 PPDGKPLEGPILLN

-661 DTMFPAGEKLSDAE
+661 DTMFSANEKLSDAE
-675 RTIRMFA
+675 RTIRMFG
-682 FMYRASDYFMSHQPR
+682 FMYRVSDYFMSHQPR

-705 GAEYDGLRQLI
+705 GAEYDGLRQLV

-785 IEEDPALLSRF
+785 IEEDPVLLSRF
-796 KFLGSSHFYRLRA
+796 RFLSSSHFYRLRA

-834 ICWQNNGIYND
+834 VCWQNNGVYND
-845 LQRGTHQAVERLKS
+845 LQRTTAQAAERLKS

-867 TGVRQFRKNDLI
+867 TGVRASRKNDRI
-879 RQVDRPFPHY
+879 KQVDRPFPHY

-904 PAFQQVTDKTF
+904 PAFSQVTDKSF
-915 VYRVD
+915 VYRVN
-920 LPYPIVAASC
+920 LPYPVVAASC

-943 DKGKNWRKL
+943 DNGKNWRRL
-952 PVSRN
+952 PVSGD
-957 GTCDLTLEV
+957 GTCRLTLEV
-966 RARHSYLLRVTGSRN
+966 RARHGYLIRVTGSRS
-981 GIFHSVTNVQM
+981 GKFHSETNVQM
-992 NPRVLTGALRRG
+992 NPRVLTGALHQG
-1004 ENALTLKSDTPGK
+1004 ENALTLKSDAPGK
-1017 ALITY
+1017 ALISY
-1022 TFRADTGKTIRL
+1022 AYRADTGKTIKL

-1051 PLNPEEGW
+1051 PLNPGEKW

-1070 RLETTDGLHAERNG
+1070 RLETTRGIRAERNG
-1084 NTIRVS
+1084 GTIRIS

-1117 PGSRWVPAE
+1117 PGSRWIPAS
-1126 KMRAESGTELL
+1126 KMRAESGAELL
-1137 PPDATR
+1137 PPDDTR
-1143 TMPVLKSKKS
+1143 TMPVLKSKKG
-1153 NVKVVYPFAPI
+1153 NIKVVYPFAPI
-1164 RAGKYMVFHIGRNP
+1164 RAGRYMVFHIGRNP
-1178 LNPGLSVLIRR
+1178 LKTNLSILIRR
-1189 DENGKAGMPLLR
+1189 EENGKAGMPLLR

-1208 FYKVESL
+1208 FYKVEKL

-1225 QGVYPYEMMRPLEFP
+1225 QGVYPYEMMRALKFP
-1240 ACDSMAVRYRCPDL
+1240 ACDSMTVRYMCPDL
-1254 EIAGMLLLPADN
+1254 EIAGALLLPADD

-1275 YCCGFNYQPLKFR
+1275 YCCGFNYQPLKFQK
-1288 RSERRL
+1288 SERSL
-1294 Q
+1294 

>member
-1 MIRSLLILFLAF
+1 MKRPSFILFLTC
-13 AAWFCGAAESWCFQE
+13 AALFCKGAESWCFQE
-28 MTHRTA
+28 MTHRTD
-34 LDWRPEDGRHCE
+34 LDWQPADGRHCE
-46 ISIDFDILSR
+46 ISIDSAILSR
-56 LAKRTIPAE
+56 LAKQTVPPE
-65 ADFIRFAARTPDGEQ
+65 ANAIRFSAQTPGGEQ
-80 AVPATV
+80 AVPAAV
-86 TGKNNS
+86 TGRNGS

-103 TQGAVLYFGGKGKTA
+103 TQKATLYFGGKGKTGGK
-118 EQAVPAPALASDAL
+118 AVPAPALVSDARK
-132 NPEGWKPVIGKW
+132 PEGWKPVLGTW
-144 TVQPEGKALHFHTPQ
+144 TIRAEGKALYFHTPTV
-159 LNTATIRK
+159 NSAAVCK
-167 DFPLPAD
+167 DFPLPAG
-174 TVPGSPA
+174 TEPGSPA
-181 VLEFAFRSLSRLPW
+181 VLEFAFRSLSKLPW

-206 HGKPLPSAVT
+206 HGKPLPSSVT

-234 VAGRLDPRTRTLR
+234 AAGRLDPRARTLR
-247 VFLRTYTSNNRLDH
+247 VFLRTYTSPAKLDH

-271 GEAEFLLTNLQIR
+271 GEAEFLLTDLQIR
-284 TGSVLR
+284 SGTVLR

-307 AYRLNGKHAP
+307 AYHLNGKHAP

-338 EYHWSRGD
+338 EYHWSKGD

-360 DKENTIVET
+360 DKENTIIEA
-369 YQNFRKTLLGLVYL
+369 YQNFRKTLLNLVYR
-383 PPKKQF
+383 PTGKQF
-389 RLTIRDF
+389 HLTIRDF
-396 KEKTAV
+396 REKTV
-402 LTAKAELP
+402 SLTANAELP
-410 AKKWSHIAVCWSE
+410 AKKWSHIAVCWSG

-437 ADADFHFAPAEL
+437 ANADFHFAPAEL

-455 DDVMPDNIS
+455 DDIMPDNIS

-472 RNIPVT
+472 RNIPT
-478 MKPSQLLK
+478 AMKPSELLK

-494 STRARYTG
+494 STRARYTD
-502 DFTPDRN
+502 DFTPDRDL
-509 IRCDESACAFFDYE
+509 RCDESTCAFFDYE

-530 GNGDRFI
+530 GTGDRFI
-537 AGSLISYDSPLA
+537 AGSLISYDPPLA
-549 DVMTTERRENGT
+549 DVMTAERRENGT
-561 VRTETVRVIPEEIV
+561 VRTETVRVIPEKIV

-590 QMPTVQDFHT
+590 QMPAVQDFHA
-600 AREPRKRTFSLR
+600 AREPRKRTFSIR
-612 SGETARFTIPENVY
+612 SGETVRITVPEKVY

-634 PPDGKTLAGPILLN
+634 PPDGKPLKGPILLN

-661 DTMFPAGEKLSDAE
+661 DTMFSANEKLSDAE
-675 RTIRMFA
+675 RTIRMFG
-682 FMYRASDYFMSHQPR
+682 FMYRVSDYFMSHQPR

-705 GAEYDGLRQLI
+705 GAEYDGLRQLV

-785 IEEDPALLSRF
+785 IEEDPVLLSRF
-796 KFLGSSHFYRLRA
+796 RFLGSSHFYRLRA

-834 ICWQNNGIYND
+834 VCWQNNGVYND
-845 LQRGTHQAVERLKS
+845 LQRTTAQAAERLKS

-867 TGVRQFRKNDLI
+867 TGVRASRKNDRI
-879 RQVDRPFPHY
+879 KQVDRPFPHY
-889 ASGFLTFDG
+889 ASGFLTFNG

-904 PAFQQVTDKTF
+904 PAFSQVTDKSF
-915 VYRVD
+915 VYRVN
-920 LPYPIVAASC
+920 LPYPVVAASC

-943 DKGKNWRKL
+943 DNGKNWRRL
-952 PVSRN
+952 PVSGD
-957 GTCDLTLEV
+957 GTCRLTLEV
-966 RARHSYLLRVTGSRN
+966 RARHGYLIRVTGSRS
-981 GIFHSVTNVQM
+981 GKFHSETNVQM
-992 NPRVLTGALRRG
+992 NPRVLTGALHQG
-1004 ENALTLKSDTPGK
+1004 ENALTLKSDVPGK
-1017 ALITY
+1017 ALISY
-1022 TFRADTGKTIRL
+1022 AYRADTGKTIKL

-1051 PLNPEEGW
+1051 PLNPGEKW

-1070 RLETTDGLHAERNG
+1070 RLETTRGIRAERNG
-1084 NTIRVS
+1084 GTIRIS

-1117 PGSRWVPAE
+1117 PGSRWIPAS
-1126 KMRAESGTELL
+1126 KMRAESGAELL
-1137 PPDATR
+1137 PPDDTR
-1143 TMPVLKSKKS
+1143 TMPVLKSKKG
-1153 NVKVVYPFAPI
+1153 NIKVVYPFAPI
-1164 RAGKYMVFHIGRNP
+1164 RAGRYMVFHIGRNP
-1178 LNPGLSVLIRR
+1178 LKTNLSILIRR
-1189 DENGKAGMPLLR
+1189 EENGKAGMPLLR

-1208 FYKVESL
+1208 FYKVEKL

-1225 QGVYPYEMMRPLEFP
+1225 QGVYPYEMMRALKFP
-1240 ACDSMAVRYRCPDL
+1240 ACDSMTVRYMCPDL
-1254 EIAGMLLLPADN
+1254 EIAGALLLPADD

-1275 YCCGFNYQPLKFR
+1275 YCCGFNYQPLKFQK
-1288 RSERRL
+1288 SERSL
-1294 Q
+1294 